1 MREIRTSGSVGFGWV
16 ITRTYPAIAGKFE
29 SQQSVTSLRTWL
41 ERVEPR
47 MRLLFFPFRKQF
59 SQDFHESRNIVFR
72 DEPYP
77 FNKDFPVFMSE
88 YISLT
93 FYLPPGKLGMFIQK

>member
-1 MREIRTSGSVGFGWV
+1 
-16 ITRTYPAIAGKFE
+16 
-29 SQQSVTSLRTWL
+29 
-41 ERVEPR
+41 

-59 SQDFHESRNIVFR
+59 SQGFHESRNIVFR

-77 FNKDFPVFMSE
+77 FNKDFSIFVSE

-93 FYLPPGKLGMFIQK
+93 YYLPPRNLDMFILK